1 MEKRSRQQLP
11 IKRLPNGR
19 YRLWV
24 DVALPGEPRKQRAF
38 TFDTEKEAKAKYA
51 EVRAGRDQGDASHMK
66 AKTFRNYAD
75 DYLAKKAQT
84 LRPVTV
90 RGYASALKHPINA
103 FGDRPINSI
112 RFSDVEKMLHDMID
126 LRTGKARPLSKRQR
140 EMVLTVTAAVFDR
153 ALRDSVMRD
162 NPARLVER
170 SDLPGEEAVERQPIS
185 LEEMTA
191 IKKTVDESEWR
202 ALWLFTLMG
211 LRRSEVLG
219 LTWDCIDLDQATVK
233 VVGSRTSYGKRGDAT
248 IERPKSK
255 RSKRTLP
262 LSAEHVAALRRWQL
276 KTGGDGFVAV
286 DDDLRPVGPDE
297 YSRAWAALVA
307 SAGIDRPILLHEARH
322 AAVTYLREAGLP
334 DRDIA
339 AWMGH
344 SVQMTRGVYDHHQG
358 DFDEVAE
365 ALGNQLQGKEA
376 GRRARLYVA
385 PALQDKVSG

>member
-1 MEKRSRQQLP
+1 MP

-38 TFDTEKEAKAKYA
+38 TFDTEKEAKAQYNKVQA
-51 EVRAGRDQGDASHMK
+51 DRNSGVAAHMK
-66 AKTFRNYAD
+66 AKTFREYAD
-75 DYLAKKAQT
+75 AYLEKKAQT

-112 RFSDVEKMLHDMID
+112 RFSDVEQMLHDMID

-153 ALRDSVMRD
+153 ALRDSVMKD

-185 LEEMTA
+185 LEEMAA
-191 IKKTVDESEWR
+191 IKKTVDESERR

-219 LTWDCIDLDQATVK
+219 LTWDCIDLDGATVK

-262 LSAEHVAALRRWQL
+262 LSGEHVSALREWKL
-276 KTGGDGFVAV
+276 KTGGQGFVAV
-286 DDDLRPVGPDE
+286 DDSLRPVGPDE

-307 SAGIDRPILLHEARH
+307 SAGVERPILLHEARH
-322 AAVTYLREAGLP
+322 AAVTYLRESGLP

-344 SVQMTRGVYDHHQG
+344 SVQMTRGVYDHHRG
-358 DFDEVAE
+358 DFDQVA
-365 ALGNQLQGKEA
+365 AALQGHLA
-376 GRRARLYVA
+376 GRETGRCTGLLSG
-385 PALQDKVSG
+385 PLMQDKVIG